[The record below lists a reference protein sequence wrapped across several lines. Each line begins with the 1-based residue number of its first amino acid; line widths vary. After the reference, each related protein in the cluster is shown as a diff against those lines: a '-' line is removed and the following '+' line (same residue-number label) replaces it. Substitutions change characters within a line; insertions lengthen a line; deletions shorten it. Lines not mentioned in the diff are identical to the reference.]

1 MLHRMLPV
9 VLGTLGALGLAWLFM
24 TEQGAL
30 VRRQRATPRGVGD
43 PLSRLYPLFGI

>member
-1 MLHRMLPV
+1 MPRCMLPV
-9 VLGTLGALGLAWLFM
+9 VLSALGAFEVAWLFL

-30 VRRQRATPRGVGD
+30 VRRQRTAPSGVSD